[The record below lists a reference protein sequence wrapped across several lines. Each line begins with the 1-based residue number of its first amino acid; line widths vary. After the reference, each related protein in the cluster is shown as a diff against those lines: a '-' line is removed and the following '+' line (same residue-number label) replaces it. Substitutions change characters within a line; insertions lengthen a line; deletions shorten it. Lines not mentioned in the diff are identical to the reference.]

1 MAEIKNYMLN
11 FGSGRAQCALNF
23 ASAKLAC
30 TEIERNA
37 DLRNKVVLREMHR
50 G

>member
-1 MAEIKNYMLN
+1 MAEIKNYTLN
-11 FGSGRAQCALNF
+11 FGSGRARCALNF

-30 TEIERNA
+30 TEIERYTG
-37 DLRNKVVLREMHR
+37 LRNKVLLREMHR

>member
-1 MAEIKNYMLN
+1 MAEIKNYTLN

-23 ASAKLAC
+23 AVAKLAC
-30 TEIERNA
+30 TEIERYT
-37 DLRNKVVLREMHR
+37 DLRNNVGLREMHR

>member
-1 MAEIKNYMLN
+1 MAEIKNYTLK

-30 TEIERNA
+30 TEIERYA
-37 DLRNKVVLREMHR
+37 GLRNKGLLREMHR